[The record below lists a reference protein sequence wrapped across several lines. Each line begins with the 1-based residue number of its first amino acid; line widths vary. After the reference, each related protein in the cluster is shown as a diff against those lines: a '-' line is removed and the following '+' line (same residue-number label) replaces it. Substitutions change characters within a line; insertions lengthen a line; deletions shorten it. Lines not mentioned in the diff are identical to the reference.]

1 MERSKK
7 YQKKGIF
14 LTLSMLFLA
23 SFSVYCLG
31 NQNFNN
37 YKIGLHRRNILP
49 YRIDIKNLNK
59 RQIPVFSKKNTE
71 PDKIKI
77 NFLLGTV
84 RYNDS
89 SSVSCYLANK
99 NDKDVV
105 LKKYDRKAKDL
116 VNRQL
121 FAEQL
126 IKNKNFKKEPI
137 MYIDSLFETDN
148 IINLNNITFEMV
160 EKSLWT
166 IEDLK
171 TLTNLLICYPYHE
184 QKNNILQVFNNN
196 LLDNRNNF
204 IKKII
209 KESLIELNKIY
220 QTNISLGTIDPGSI
234 VLSTLNDVEHK
245 NLKVYFTKLGNSIN
259 TDFKNNS
266 ILINPR
272 DVYDYSS
279 LTGIKTQVEIIKKK
293 DLYNLGN
300 IFFNLIFSSLSLE
313 GPNERSKINFIERR
327 ILFCNKDFYKFR
339 DMCLQ
344 DEWKYIIQLLDYN
357 NMDGWKFFDKLYNSN
372 NTADSNI
379 KELIN
384 HSFLN

>member
-1 MERSKK
+1 MKRSKK

-137 MYIDSLFETDN
+137 IYIDSLFETDN

-204 IKKII
+204 IKKVI

-272 DVYDYSS
+272 NVYDYSS

-293 DLYNLGN
+293 
-300 IFFNLIFSSLSLE
+300 
-313 GPNERSKINFIERR
+313 RFI
-327 ILFCNKDFYKFR
+327 
-339 DMCLQ
+339 
-344 DEWKYIIQLLDYN
+344 
-357 NMDGWKFFDKLYNSN
+357 
-372 NTADSNI
+372 
-379 KELIN
+379 
-384 HSFLN
+384 